1 MDRRLRKE
9 KRMVTAFTKGMYYFR
24 NGDTAEKA
32 IRFAKAELRWDY
44 RDWTDTDLKL
54 LESRLVVNMYEEI
67 KNRFEPL
74 LKRQEVTLFEVEDY
88 VEYHDEC
95 TPLTNKLYELLFIW
109 ERVYKPKAAEGGQLA
124 ALANDNQNVHTG
136 PVNKQTR
143 TSLHIMTSATVPQG
157 QKTLD
162 EILTAWVT
170 DLNVNA
176 QISVVYNDMLTWAD
190 TKSVV
195 QDDDYLYRRALR
207 GLWAMIKTYDS
218 EIRLELTK
226 RLWEECNEAV
236 EMCAQGHLSRLAN
249 VLVGFDAQF
258 KSPQSLKESLQNA
271 LAYISMQD
279 DPLTEK
285 IEKAT
290 AVMDEMEVPL
300 EERQV
305 WLDAF

>member
-1 MDRRLRKE
+1 MRKE
-9 KRMVTAFTKGMYYFR
+9 RRMITAFTKGMYYFR
-24 NGDTAEKA
+24 NGDEAERA
-32 IRFAKAELRWDY
+32 IRFAKAELRWEG
-44 RDWTDTDLKL
+44 RDCTSADLAL
-54 LESRLVVNMYEEI
+54 LEARLVDAMYEEI

-74 LKRQEVTLFEVEDY
+74 LKRQEATLFEVEEY
-88 VEYHDEC
+88 VEYHEDC
-95 TPLTNKLYELLFIW
+95 VPLMTKLYALLFIW
-109 ERVYKPKAAEGGQLA
+109 DRLYTPKEPAGSQLA
-124 ALANDNQNVHTG
+124 ALAKDNQNVHTG

-143 TSLHIMTSATVPQG
+143 TSLHIMTSAEVSPQ

-162 EILTAWVT
+162 EILTAWLT
-170 DLNVNA
+170 DLNVSA
-176 QISVVYNDMLTWAD
+176 QISTVYNDMVKWAT

-195 QDDDYLYRRALR
+195 QNDDYLYRRALR
-207 GLWAMIKTYDS
+207 GLWAMIKKYDG

-226 RLWEECNEAV
+226 RLWEECSEAV
-236 EMCAQGHLSRLAN
+236 SMCAQGHLSRLAN

-279 DPLTEK
+279 DPLNEK

-290 AVMDEMEVPL
+290 AVMDELEVPQ
-300 EERQV
+300 EERQA

>member
-1 MDRRLRKE
+1 MERRLRKQ
-9 KRMVTAFTKGMYYFR
+9 KRMVTAFTMGMYYFR
-24 NGDTAEKA
+24 NGDTAERA

-44 RDWTDTDLKL
+44 RDWTDADLKS
-54 LESRLVVNMYEEI
+54 LESQLIENMYEEI

-74 LKRQEVTLFEVEDY
+74 LRRQEVTLFEVEEY

-95 TPLTNKLYELLFIW
+95 PALTTKLYDLLFIW
-109 ERVYKPKAAEGGQLA
+109 DHLYTPKETVGGQLA

-143 TSLHIMTSATVPQG
+143 TSLHIMTSADVPQG

-170 DLNVNA
+170 DLQVGT
-176 QISVVYNDMLTWAD
+176 QISEVYKDMLTWASKK
-190 TKSVV
+190 TVI

-207 GLWAMIKTYDS
+207 GLWAMIKKYDG

-226 RLWEECNEAV
+226 RLWEECNESV
-236 EMCAQGHLSRLAN
+236 SMCAQGHLSRLAN

-279 DPLTEK
+279 EPLTEK

-290 AVMDEMEVPL
+290 AVMDELEVPL
-300 EERQV
+300 EERQA

>member
-1 MDRRLRKE
+1 MERRLRKE
-9 KRMVTAFTKGMYYFR
+9 KRMITAFTKGMYYFR

-44 RDWTDTDLKL
+44 RDWTDADLIF
-54 LESRLVVNMYEEI
+54 LESRLIDTMYEEI

-74 LKRQEVTLFEVEDY
+74 LKRQEVTLFEVEEY

-95 TPLTNKLYELLFIW
+95 APLTNKLYELLFIW
-109 ERVYKPKAAEGGQLA
+109 DRLYTPKAPEGGQLA

-136 PVNKQTR
+136 AVNKQTR
-143 TSLHIMTSATVPQG
+143 TSLHIMTSAPVQQG

-170 DLNVNA
+170 DLNVNT
-176 QISVVYNDMLTWAD
+176 QISTVYNDMLNWSS
-190 TKSVV
+190 KSCVV
-195 QDDDYLYRRALR
+195 QKDDYLYRRALR
-207 GLWAMIKTYDS
+207 GLWAMIKNYDG

-226 RLWEECNEAV
+226 RLWEECNESV

-258 KSPQSLKESLQNA
+258 KSPQSMKESLQNA

-279 DPLTEK
+279 DPLPEK

-290 AVMDEMEVPL
+290 TVMDEMDVPQ
-300 EERQV
+300 EERQA

>member
-1 MDRRLRKE
+1 MERRLRRE
-9 KRMVTAFTKGMYYFR
+9 KRMVTAFTRGMYYFR

-32 IRFAKAELRWDY
+32 IRFAKAEMRWDY
-44 RDWTDTDLKL
+44 RDWTDADLSF
-54 LESRLVVNMYEEI
+54 LESRLIDNMYEEI

-74 LKRQEVTLFEVEDY
+74 LKRQEVTLIEVEDY

-95 TPLTNKLYELLFIW
+95 APLANKLYELLFIW
-109 ERVYKPKAAEGGQLA
+109 ERIYKPKAAEGGQLA

-143 TSLHIMTSATVPQG
+143 ISLRIMTSATVPQG

-170 DLNVNA
+170 DLNVVA
-176 QISVVYNDMLTWAD
+176 QISNVYNDMVKWAD

-195 QDDDYLYRRALR
+195 QDDDYLYRHALR
-207 GLWAMIKTYDS
+207 GLWAMIKTYDG

-236 EMCAQGHLSRLAN
+236 DMCAQGHLSRLAN

-271 LAYISMQD
+271 LGYISMQD
-279 DPLTEK
+279 SPLAEK

-290 AVMDEMEVPL
+290 AVMDEMGVPH
-300 EERQV
+300 EERQA